1 MNSSRFKKWVD
12 IIRYNGVKPTHTA
25 IEARL
30 ISVFNSIWA
39 STYITLFI
47 FSCIIILLL
56 QYVEQIFVFS
66 TLILHVLFWIVRL
79 LIKKGSHH
87 IAKHLF
93 LCTTYVMLIFYD
105 DYFGKQSLTQ
115 IYFIAFLPTVLS
127 LFSVKDNKVSI
138 ILYTVSPLII
148 LLLSESFTVKWYP
161 LNNSP
166 VLLVQFVRYYNIV
179 MSFSLA
185 VIYSIYIVYVNV
197 LKQSKLL
204 KQKISLQTTLD
215 NAVGAIWSIDKNYN
229 LITLNKQ
236 FAEFA
241 TATFSVQNLKAGFN
255 IKSFIY
261 DEAYVE
267 VWTQFYEK
275 VFLGESFTE
284 VFKYKDQT
292 FEFKAKPIIDNDCKI
307 IGATF
312 NSRDITRKVD
322 SEKILIEAK
331 QNAEVASEAR
341 SRFLSNMS
349 HEIRTPLN
357 GIVGLSNIMLD
368 ENHLV
373 EQKKNLETLQELS
386 EHTLQLVNNI
396 LDFSKLDAGKTK
408 LDKAPFSLKQLVT
421 QMDSMFSLAA
431 KQKKLELTIE
441 ANIVDDVYVKG
452 DAVRLSQVLINLLS
466 NAIKFTEKGNVNLSV
481 MYTDLPES
489 NQCEIKF
496 AVIDT
501 GIGIK
506 NRHIA
511 KIFESFTQADVETT
525 RKFGG
530 TGLGI
535 SISDKILQLMNSKL
549 LVDSELNKGSTFYFT
564 VILDKA
570 IKKELNS
577 NQISVGGVIDE
588 KLDIKVLIAEDNMIN
603 QKVAKQ
609 IIQKWGVTVSV
620 VDNGE
625 QAVNFFKTDMVDII
639 LMDLDMPIMDG
650 YEATALIKHQYPDLP
665 IIALTAASFDD
676 MENFLIKKG
685 FDDVVQKPFLP
696 KTLYFKLVEYKDG
709 VKA

>member
-1 MNSSRFKKWVD
+1 MKPNGFKKIID
-12 IIRYNGVKPTHTA
+12 SIRYNGVKPNHLP

-30 ISVFNSIWA
+30 ISVFNAIWF
-39 STYITLFI
+39 STYMA
-47 FSCIIILLL
+47 IL
-56 QYVEQIFVFS
+56 VFS
-66 TLILHVLFWIVRL
+66 LITTFFFQYFESVYFVSTIILHVLFWTVRF
-79 LIKKGSHH
+79 LIKGGQLHF
-87 IAKHLF
+87 AKHLF
-93 LCTTYVMLIFYD
+93 LGTTYTMLIFYNH
-105 DYFGKQSLTQ
+105 YFGKQAFTQ
-115 IYFIAFLPTVLS
+115 VYFIAFLPTVLS
-127 LFSVKDNKVSI
+127 IFSAKEDRLSI
-138 ILYTVSPLII
+138 AFYLISPLVI
-148 LLLSESFTVKWYP
+148 LLVAEAYTYNLYPVTAQAATLST
-161 LNNSP
+161 
-166 VLLVQFVRYYNIV
+166 FVRYYNII
-179 MSFSLA
+179 MGFLLA
-185 VIYSIYIVYVNV
+185 LIYSIYIVYVNV
-197 LKQSKLL
+197 LKQTKLIR
-204 KQKISLQTTLD
+204 QKISLQTTLD

-241 TATFSVQNLKAGFN
+241 AVTFGIQNLKAGFN

-267 VWTQFYEK
+267 VWTQFYKK
-275 VFLGESFTE
+275 VLLGESFTE
-284 VFKYKDQT
+284 IFVYKAQT
-292 FEFKAKPIIDNDCKI
+292 YEFKAKPIMEEDGKI

-312 NSRDITRKVD
+312 NSRNITKKVVA
-322 SEKILIEAK
+322 EKKLIHAK

-368 ENHLV
+368 EPHLA

-386 EHTLQLVNNI
+386 GHTLQLINNI

-408 LDKAPFSLKQLVT
+408 LDNAPFSLKQLVA
-421 QMDSMFSLAA
+421 QMDSMFSLPA
-431 KQKKLELTIE
+431 KQKNLKLSIE
-441 ANIVDDVYVKG
+441 AGMLNDVYVKG
-452 DAVRLSQVLINLLS
+452 DLVRLSQVLINLLS
-466 NAIKFTEKGNVNLSV
+466 NAIKFTEKGNVILSI
-481 MYTDLPES
+481 LPTELAQK
-489 NQCEIKF
+489 NQYEIKF
-496 AVIDT
+496 AVKDT

-549 LVDSELNKGSTFYFT
+549 LVDSELYKGSTFYFT
-564 VILDKA
+564 IVLDKA
-570 IKKELNS
+570 IEKELNS

-625 QAVNFFKTDMVDII
+625 QAVNFFKTNMVDIV
-639 LMDLDMPIMDG
+639 LMDLDMPVMDG
-650 YEATALIKHQYPDLP
+650 YEATALIKQQYPNLP

-696 KTLYFKLVEYKDG
+696 KTLYFKLSEYKDG
-709 VKA
+709 VKI

>member
-1 MNSSRFKKWVD
+1 MNSNEFKKWID
-12 IIRYNGVKPTHTA
+12 IIRYNGVKNTHTA
-25 IEARL
+25 VEVRF

-39 STYITLFI
+39 STYVTLLI
-47 FSCIIILLL
+47 FSCITIFLL
-56 QYVEQIFVFS
+56 QYIEPIFVYVAI
-66 TLILHVLFWIVRL
+66 ILHGLFWVVRF
-79 LIKKGSHH
+79 LIKNGNLH

-93 LCTTYVMLIFYD
+93 LGTTYSMLCFFIY
-105 DYFGKQSLTQ
+105 YFGKQSLTQ

-127 LFSVKDNKVSI
+127 LFSVKENKISI
-138 ILYTVSPLII
+138 GVYTLLPLII
-148 LLLSESFTVKWYP
+148 SLLFELFTAKWDSISS
-161 LNNSP
+161 NSAQ
-166 VLLVQFVRYYNIV
+166 LLQFVRYYNIV

-185 VIYSIYIVYVNV
+185 VVYSIYIVYVNI
-197 LKQSKLL
+197 LKQSKLI
-204 KQKISLQTTLD
+204 KQKISLQATLD
-215 NAVGAIWSIDKNYN
+215 NAVGAIWSIDKDYN

-241 TATFSVQNLKAGFN
+241 TATFGIQNLKEGFN

-261 DEAYVE
+261 DEPYVD
-267 VWTQFYEK
+267 VWTKFYGK

-284 VFKYKDQT
+284 VFQYKSQT
-292 FEFKAKPIIDNDCKI
+292 FEFKAKPIIGNDSNI

-312 NSRDITRKVD
+312 TSRNITKKMD
-322 SEKILIEAK
+322 AEKILIEAK
-331 QNAEVASEAR
+331 QKAEVASEAR

-368 ENHLV
+368 EPHLE
-373 EQKKNLETLQELS
+373 EQKKNLETLQDLS

-396 LDFSKLDAGKTK
+396 LDFSKLDAGKAK

-421 QMDSMFSLAA
+421 QMESMFSIVA

-441 ANIVDDVYVKG
+441 ADMVHDVYVNG
-452 DAVRLSQVLINLLS
+452 DAVRLSQILINLLS
-466 NAIKFTEKGNVNLSV
+466 NAIKFTEKGGVKLSV
-481 MYTDLPES
+481 GLADLSEK
-489 NQCEIKF
+489 NQYEIKF

-506 NRHIA
+506 NRHIT

-549 LVDSELNKGSTFYFT
+549 LVNSELGKGSTFYFT
-564 VILDKA
+564 IVLDKA
-570 IKKELNS
+570 IEKQLSS
-577 NQISVGGVIDE
+577 NQITVGGVIDE

-709 VKA
+709 IKA